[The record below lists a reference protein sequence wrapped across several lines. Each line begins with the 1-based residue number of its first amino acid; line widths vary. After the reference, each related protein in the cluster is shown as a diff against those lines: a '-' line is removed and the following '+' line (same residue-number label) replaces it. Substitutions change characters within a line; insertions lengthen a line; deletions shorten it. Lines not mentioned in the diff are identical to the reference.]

1 MSVTVKAIPATNKA
15 ITDYVKFGID
25 LYDGN
30 EQFVPPMIFDEVHT
44 LLPDKNPAFDYCRAQ
59 CFMAYRDGKPVGR
72 ITALVNDQIN
82 EKLNKKEARFGF
94 VDFIDDKEVVDAL
107 FKAAEDWAKNE
118 GMTEI
123 IGPMGFSDIVKGCW
137 WKDSMRW
144 ELWRPFII
152 TTIIPVISNALAT
165 RKIPIGWNIV

>member
-15 ITDYVKFGID
+15 ITDYVKFGIE

-72 ITALVNDQIN
+72 ITALINDQIN

-107 FKAAEDWAKNE
+107 FKAAEDWARNE

-123 IGPMGFSDIVKGCW
+123 IGPMGFSDMDREG
-137 WKDSMRW
+137 DGNYGDH
-144 ELWRPFII
+144 L
-152 TTIIPVISNALAT
+152 
-165 RKIPIGWNIV
+165 

>member
-15 ITDYVKFGID
+15 ITDYVKFGIE

-72 ITALVNDQIN
+72 ITALINDQIN

-94 VDFIDDKEVVDAL
+94 VISSMIKRWWMLFSKLPRIGREMKE
-107 FKAAEDWAKNE
+107 
-118 GMTEI
+118 
-123 IGPMGFSDIVKGCW
+123 
-137 WKDSMRW
+137 
-144 ELWRPFII
+144 
-152 TTIIPVISNALAT
+152 
-165 RKIPIGWNIV
+165 